1 MDLKLYPTKED
12 WKLRW
17 GMIKGWLFEKET
29 DTINQK
35 ISLTQNTQLLLIII
49 LIISIVSIVDW
60 PVLSCQALTYDDGQ
74 YLLNNELVQSVNWES
89 CRRFFVEVLSPS
101 TVGGYYQPLTMLSL
115 MIDFLFAGEIGDLT
129 VFHRTN
135 LILHIINTTLMV
147 FFIYILFQNVWVAG
161 LSGLLFG
168 LHPTTIESLAWIS
181 ERKTL
186 LSTMFSMSAL
196 IVYLRAKVNR
206 KLYLVIAL
214 AMYILA
220 LMSKPICLPLPLVM
234 LLFDLWPLQRL
245 RKNVVFEKNFF
256 YLFGL
261 IFGVISFISQK
272 NTAGVWSP
280 FDFPIF
286 NFDVQFNIFKL
297 FLAIIWQLFFYT
309 TKFFW
314 PFPISHRYPFPRVF
328 TLFDSTVLLSI
339 IGVLLLIILCWRTYP
354 KFKALTVGMSIFV
367 VMLLPTMG
375 IIGVTNTLVS
385 NRYLYL
391 PSIGLIIIVA
401 AIFNL
406 IVNKLQYFN
415 KKIWIIG
422 GLSLLCLLAV
432 IGEFYSSRS
441 FLAMW
446 KDSETLARHSIKM
459 SSQDPYA
466 YFGLGGVLMKK
477 KDYLGAI
484 AAYQTV
490 LTLQPLA
497 GEKLYYALGHAYLA
511 NQDYEEALKCYQECL
526 KRQPQSYLSYY
537 LIGNLFYNQKKY
549 EEAIFWYNQA
559 LERGQKNFYTNMA
572 LERAYRMM
580 GDLGKAEHFLS
591 EAKAILSKN

>member
-17 GMIKGWLFEKET
+17 EMLKGWLFKKET

-35 ISLTQNTQLLLIII
+35 ISLTQNAQLLLVIT
-49 LIISIVSIVDW
+49 LIISVVSIVDW

-74 YLLNNELVQSVNWES
+74 YLTNNELVKAVNWES
-89 CRRFFVEVLSPS
+89 CRRFFVEVFSPS

-115 MIDFLFAGEIGDLT
+115 MLDFLFAGEVGDLI

-135 LILHIINTTLMV
+135 LILHIINSTLMV
-147 FFIYILFQNVWVAG
+147 IFIYILFQNVWVAG
-161 LSGLLFG
+161 LCGLLFG

-196 IVYLRAKVNR
+196 IIYLRAKENH
-206 KLYLVIAL
+206 KLYLVISL
-214 AMYILA
+214 VMYILA

-234 LLFDLWPLQRL
+234 LLLDFWPLQRL
-245 RKNVVFEKNFF
+245 RKNAVFEKGFF
-256 YLFGL
+256 YFFGL
-261 IFGVISFISQK
+261 VFGVISFISQK
-272 NTAGVWSP
+272 NTAGVFIP
-280 FDFPIF
+280 FDSPIF
-286 NFDVQFNIFKL
+286 KLDDGFNIFKL
-297 FLAIIWQLFFYT
+297 FLAIIWELFFYI

-314 PFPISHRYPFPRVF
+314 PFPISHRYQFPRVF
-328 TLFDSTVLLSI
+328 TLSDSTVLLSF
-339 IGVLLLIILCWRTYP
+339 IGAFLFMIFFWRTYP
-354 KFKALTVGMSIFV
+354 KFKALTVGISIFV
-367 VMLLPTMG
+367 VMLLPTIG

-391 PSIGLIIIVA
+391 PSIGLIIVVA

-406 IVNKLQYFN
+406 IHKKLLYPD
-415 KKIWIIG
+415 KRILIIG
-422 GLSLLCLLAV
+422 SLSLLCILAI
-432 IGEFYSSRS
+432 IGEIYSLRS
-441 FLAMW
+441 FLAVW
-446 KDSETLARHSIKM
+446 KDSETLARHSVKM

-466 YFGLGGVLMKK
+466 YFQLGSVLMEKR
-477 KDYLGAI
+477 DYPGAI

-490 LTLQPLA
+490 LKLQPLA
-497 GEKLYYALGHAYLA
+497 GEKLYYALGNAYLA
-511 NQDYEEALKCYQECL
+511 NQDYEEALKCYQECI
-526 KRQPQSYLSYY
+526 KQRPQSYLSYY

-572 LERAYRMM
+572 LERAYRMI

-591 EAKAILSKN
+591 EAKAILSTN